1 MASDFQYFACVHFV
15 FFLGVHFELKCL
27 TTNNNIHKNSVWV
40 FYSSSEYH
48 HSSFDFC
55 AKRFLV
61 LKFLSEIFRSVWT
74 KKKPVGAEISKFCS
88 EWRKKVQST
97 RTQTFLFQSY
107 CYDIFV
113 RYWFYRQ
120 NNMQKIDDFLT
131 KISKRFFGIC
141 SLQQSV
147 SRKIHIAFWAFRQ
160 FLFLLKCSIIQWIW
174 YCPFCHFNENKAK
187 QSLSFQS
194 AVNHIRW
201 PICYEFKPSIAAQT
215 ISVINLTLLQQQ
227 QTTINSHHIK
237 YIGVGCL

>member
-1 MASDFQYFACVHFV
+1 MASDFQYFACVHFA

-74 KKKPVGAEISKFCS
+74 KKKSVGAEISKFCS

-113 RYWFYRQ
+113 RYWFYRP
-120 NNMQKIDDFLT
+120 NNMQKMFFNKDSLEIFFCNSL
-131 KISKRFFGIC
+131 SRKRFISHFERFANFYFFWNVQSFNGFGFVI
-141 SLQQSV
+141 STKTKRSE
-147 SRKIHIAFWAFRQ
+147 AY
-160 FLFLLKCSIIQWIW
+160 LFNR
-174 YCPFCHFNENKAK
+174 P
-187 QSLSFQS
+187 
-194 AVNHIRW
+194 
-201 PICYEFKPSIAAQT
+201 
-215 ISVINLTLLQQQ
+215 
-227 QTTINSHHIK
+227 
-237 YIGVGCL
+237 